1 MTEYVCAH
9 TRISEPICE
18 AGLDET
24 MDKAVRA
31 KGNDTLYSDCRGSAW
46 FKIFSFQ
53 LQSHNFCIS
62 GTCEHWRHFSCIQ
75 ALLGVG
81 YLLIGAE
88 EIIL

>member
-9 TRISEPICE
+9 TCISEPICE
-18 AGLDET
+18 AGFDET

-31 KGNDTLYSDCRGSAW
+31 KGNETLYSDCRGSAW

-62 GTCEHWRHFSCIQ
+62 GTWEHRRHFSSIQ

-81 YLLIGAE
+81 YLLSGAE